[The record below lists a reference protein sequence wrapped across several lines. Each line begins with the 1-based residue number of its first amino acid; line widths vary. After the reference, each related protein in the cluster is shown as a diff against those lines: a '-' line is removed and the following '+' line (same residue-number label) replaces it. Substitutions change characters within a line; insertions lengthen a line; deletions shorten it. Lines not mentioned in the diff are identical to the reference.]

1 MAQPLFLRRE
11 RNPEGKNPESIKLS
25 SSDLEKRSRKVKIEN
40 KEKKKKKTEERKWRA
55 LIMIVSY
62 YRCSKKKK
70 KVVKRLRSKGGF
82 VVLLWK
88 GASLPGS
95 RGDMGIKLKLKS
107 IKH

>member
-1 MAQPLFLRRE
+1 MACPNHDCEL
-11 RNPEGKNPESIKLS
+11 LS
-25 SSDLEKRSRKVKIEN
+25 ML
-40 KEKKKKKTEERKWRA
+40 
-55 LIMIVSY
+55 
-62 YRCSKKKK
+62 KKKK